1 MKKIMIL
8 IPALAFGAS
17 LVIASPT
24 SDAVALQK
32 AANDLASGYS
42 TQIAAAKAIKDAAA
56 VSTLTAANKAAA
68 LALRAEQ
75 APVVAELIG
84 SIDEIGENNPAT
96 AAWLI
101 QRHLS
106 ERNFVDGATPP
117 VYVQDSDDIALAAK
131 LKTLG
136 TGSARW
142 YYYQW
147 YGTADELAAF
157 PGTNSAGIV
166 AAIAKR
172 AKQLGITDT
181 VIPAL
186 YQRSLG
192 LGLVSNGYNAWFNKR
207 VRSVWA
213 TDRAAALKLLEEEQA
228 GIGTL
233 TSQTPATKAR
243 LEQLR
248 ELSARF
254 AEIIARGN

>member
-1 MKKIMIL
+1 MRKSIL
-8 IPALAFGAS
+8 ILSAFAFGAG
-17 LVIASPT
+17 LYASPT

-32 AANDLASGYS
+32 TANDLASGYS
-42 TQIAAAKAIKDAAA
+42 TQIAAAKAIKDASA

-75 APVVAELIG
+75 APVVTELLN

-106 ERNFVDGATPP
+106 EKNFVDGVTPP
-117 VYVQDSDDIALAAK
+117 VYVQDADDIALAAR

-136 TGSARW
+136 TGSSRW

-147 YGTADELAAF
+147 YGTAEELAAF
-157 PGTNSAGIV
+157 PGTNSAGVV
-166 AAIAKR
+166 AAVGKR

-186 YQRSLG
+186 YQKSLG
-192 LGLVSNGYNAWFNKR
+192 LGLVANGYNAWFNAK
-207 VRSVWA
+207 VRTTWK
-213 TDRAAALKLLEEEQA
+213 TDRPAALKLLEEEQA

-233 TSQTPATKAR
+233 TNQTPATKAR